1 MRLLR
6 SLGQLP
12 PWLLLLLCVLYI
24 VIPVDL
30 IPDFLGLP
38 GRFDD
43 LLIAIGTLYFLFS
56 KSKEIPGT
64 GGARTS
70 RSSRSSREGRQGHE
84 GGRGSE
90 GASSKKAAPGSLDPY
105 EVLGADHG
113 EGFEEIRRRY
123 KEKLLQYH
131 PDRVL
136 HLGREFQEIAER
148 KTKEI
153 TEAFQK
159 ILREREDGS

>member
-1 MRLLR
+1 
-6 SLGQLP
+6 
-12 PWLLLLLCVLYI
+12 

-43 LLIAIGTLYFLFS
+43 LLIALGTLYFLLS

-64 GGARTS
+64 GGAREA
-70 RSSRSSREGRQGHE
+70 RSSREGQRGHE
-84 GGRGSE
+84 GRRESE
-90 GASSKKAAPGSLDPY
+90 SASSRQAEPGSLDPY
-105 EVLGADHG
+105 EVLGVDRG

-136 HLGREFQEIAER
+136 HLGREFQEMAER
-148 KTKEI
+148 KAKEI

-159 ILREREDGS
+159 IQKERETRSR

>member
-1 MRLLR
+1 MKGIVRL
-6 SLGQLP
+6 LGQLP
-12 PWLLLLLCVLYI
+12 PWLLLLLCVLYL

-43 LLIAIGTLYFLFS
+43 LLVALGTLYLLFT

-64 GGARTS
+64 GGARKT
-70 RSSRSSREGRQGHE
+70 RSSGERRQGHE
-84 GGRGSE
+84 GGGESE
-90 GASSKKAAPGSLDPY
+90 GSFSRSAAPSSSDPY
-105 EVLGADHG
+105 ELLGVNRG
-113 EGFEEIRRRY
+113 EGFEEIRRGY

-136 HLGREFQEIAER
+136 HLGEEFQEMAER

-159 ILREREDGS
+159 IQKERETGS

>member
-1 MRLLR
+1 
-6 SLGQLP
+6 
-12 PWLLLLLCVLYI
+12 LYI

-43 LLIAIGTLYFLFS
+43 LLVALGTLLYFFS
-56 KSKEIPGT
+56 SKKIPGQD
-64 GGARTS
+64 GS
-70 RSSRSSREGRQGHE
+70 RQPHSSREGQRGHE
-84 GGRGSE
+84 GGRESE
-90 GASSKKAAPGSLDPY
+90 GDSSEKAAPGSLDPY
-105 EVLGADHG
+105 EVLGVDRSQ
-113 EGFEEIRRRY
+113 ELEEIRRLY

-159 ILREREDGS
+159 ILREREGGS

>member
-1 MRLLR
+1 MKGIVRL
-6 SLGQLP
+6 LGQLP
-12 PWLLLLLCVLYI
+12 PWLLILLCVLY
-24 VIPVDL
+24 VLIPVDL

-43 LLIAIGTLYFLFS
+43 LLVALGTLLYLYS
-56 KSKEIPGT
+56 TSGKIPGKE
-64 GGARTS
+64 GSRGA
-70 RSSRSSREGRQGHE
+70 RSSREGQRGHE
-84 GGRGSE
+84 GGRESE
-90 GASSKKAAPGSLDPY
+90 GASSKEAAPGSLDPY
-105 EVLGADHG
+105 EVLGVDRG
-113 EGFEEIRRRY
+113 EAFEEIRRRY

-136 HLGREFQEIAER
+136 HLGREFQEIAEQ

-159 ILREREDGS
+159 ILREREGES

>member
-1 MRLLR
+1 
-6 SLGQLP
+6 
-12 PWLLLLLCVLYI
+12 LLLLLCVLYV

-43 LLIAIGTLYFLFS
+43 LLVALGTLYFLFS
-56 KSKEIPGT
+56 KSREIPGR
-64 GGARTS
+64 GGAKKS
-70 RSSRSSREGRQGHE
+70 RSTREERQDREG
-84 GGRGSE
+84 GGESE
-90 GASSKKAAPGSLDPY
+90 GASSRRAAAGPSDPY
-105 EVLGADHG
+105 ELLGVDRG
-113 EGFEEIRRRY
+113 QGFEEIRRRY
-123 KEKLLQYH
+123 KEMLLQYH

-136 HLGREFQEIAER
+136 HLGKEFQEIAER

-159 ILREREDGS
+159 ILRERKDRS

>member
-1 MRLLR
+1 
-6 SLGQLP
+6 
-12 PWLLLLLCVLYI
+12 LLLLLCVLYI
-24 VIPVDL
+24 VIPVDF

-43 LLIAIGTLYFLFS
+43 LLIAIGTLYFLLS

-64 GGARTS
+64 GGPRTS

-84 GGRGSE
+84 GRRESE
-90 GASSKKAAPGSLDPY
+90 SASSRKAAPVSSDPY
-105 EVLGADHG
+105 ELLGVDPG
-113 EGFEEIRRRY
+113 QSVEEIKRRY

-136 HLGREFQEIAER
+136 HLGREFQEMAER
-148 KTKEI
+148 KTQEI
-153 TEAFQK
+153 TEAFRK

>member
-1 MRLLR
+1 MKRMFGLLR
-6 SLGQLP
+6 QLP
-12 PWLLLLLCVLYI
+12 PWLLLLLCVLYV

-43 LLIAIGTLYFLFS
+43 LLVALGTLLYLYS
-56 KSKEIPGT
+56 TSRKIPGT
-64 GGARTS
+64 GGSREA
-70 RSSRSSREGRQGHE
+70 RSSRQGQRGHE
-84 GGRGSE
+84 GKSESE
-90 GASSKKAAPGSLDPY
+90 GASSRKAAPGSSDPY
-105 EVLGADHG
+105 EVLGADRG
-113 EGFEEIRRRY
+113 QGFEEIRRRY

-131 PDRVL
+131 PDRVM
-136 HLGREFQEIAER
+136 HLGREFQEMAER

>member
-1 MRLLR
+1 MFRLLR
-6 SLGQLP
+6 QLP
-12 PWLLLLLCVLYI
+12 PWLILLLCVLYV

-43 LLIAIGTLYFLFS
+43 LLVALGTLLYLFS
-56 KSKEIPGT
+56 SSRKIPGT
-64 GGARTS
+64 GGSKGA
-70 RSSRSSREGRQGHE
+70 RSSREGQRSHE
-84 GGRGSE
+84 GRSESE
-90 GASSKKAAPGSLDPY
+90 GASSDKAAPGSSDPY
-105 EVLGADHG
+105 ELLGVDRG
-113 EGFEEIRRRY
+113 QGFEEIRRRY

-131 PDRVL
+131 PDRVM
-136 HLGREFQEIAER
+136 HLGREFQEMAEG

-159 ILREREDGS
+159 ILRERQDRS

>member
-1 MRLLR
+1 MKGILRLLR
-6 SLGQLP
+6 QLP
-12 PWLLLLLCVLYI
+12 PWLLLLLCVLY
-24 VIPVDL
+24 VVFPLDL

-43 LLIAIGTLYFLFS
+43 LLVALGTLYYLYS
-56 KSKEIPGT
+56 TSRKIPGT
-64 GGARTS
+64 DGSRGA
-70 RSSRSSREGRQGHE
+70 RSSRGEQRGHE
-84 GGRGSE
+84 GGRESE
-90 GASSKKAAPGSLDPY
+90 GDSSRKGAPGSSDPY
-105 EVLGADHG
+105 EVLGVG
-113 EGFEEIRRRY
+113 RSEGFEQIRRRY

-136 HLGREFQEIAER
+136 HLGKEFQEIAER

-159 ILREREDGS
+159 ILREREDRS

>member
-1 MRLLR
+1 MKGILRLLR
-6 SLGQLP
+6 HLP
-12 PWLLLLLCVLYI
+12 PWALLLLCVLYV

-43 LLIAIGTLYFLFS
+43 LLVALGTLLYLYS
-56 KSKEIPGT
+56 
-64 GGARTS
+64 
-70 RSSRSSREGRQGHE
+70 SSRKVPGADGSRGANSSREGQRGHE
-84 GGRGSE
+84 GRGESE
-90 GASSKKAAPGSLDPY
+90 GASSRKAAPGSTDPY
-105 EVLGADHG
+105 EVLGVDRG
-113 EGFEEIRRRY
+113 QKFEEIRQRY

-136 HLGREFQEIAER
+136 HLGREFQEMAEG

-159 ILREREDGS
+159 ILREREKRS

>member
-1 MRLLR
+1 LKGILRLLR
-6 SLGQLP
+6 QLP

-24 VIPVDL
+24 VFPLDL

-43 LLIAIGTLYFLFS
+43 LLVALGTLLYLYS
-56 KSKEIPGT
+56 
-64 GGARTS
+64 TS
-70 RSSRSSREGRQGHE
+70 RKIVGTDDPKGSRSSREGQRGHE
-84 GGRGSE
+84 SGRESG
-90 GASSKKAAPGSLDPY
+90 GASPRKGTPGASDPY
-105 EVLGADHG
+105 EVLGVGRG
-113 EGFEEIRRRY
+113 EGIEQIRRRY

-136 HLGREFQEIAER
+136 HLGKEFQEIAER

-159 ILREREDGS
+159 ILREREDRS

>member
-1 MRLLR
+1 
-6 SLGQLP
+6 
-12 PWLLLLLCVLYI
+12 LYL

-43 LLIAIGTLYFLFS
+43 LLVALGTLYLLLG
-56 KSKEIPGT
+56 KSREIPGES
-64 GGARTS
+64 GSRQS
-70 RSSRSSREGRQGHE
+70 RSSDPSSR
-84 GGRGSE
+84 
-90 GASSKKAAPGSLDPY
+90 GAQAGPSDPY
-105 EVLGADHG
+105 EVLEVERDQGL
-113 EGFEEIRRRY
+113 EEIRRQY

-136 HLGREFQEIAER
+136 HLGREFQEMAER

-153 TEAFQK
+153 TEAFRK
-159 ILREREDGS
+159 ILRERENKP

>member
-1 MRLLR
+1 MKGILRL
-6 SLGQLP
+6 LGQLP
-12 PWLLLLLCVLYI
+12 PWLLLLLCVLYV

-43 LLIAIGTLYFLFS
+43 LLVALGTLLYLYSTS
-56 KSKEIPGT
+56 KKIPGT
-64 GGARTS
+64 GGS
-70 RSSRSSREGRQGHE
+70 RGPRSSREGQRGHE
-84 GGRGSE
+84 GRAGPE
-90 GASSKKAAPGSLDPY
+90 GASSRKTAPGSSDPY
-105 EVLGADHG
+105 ELLGVDRG
-113 EGFEEIRRRY
+113 QEFEEIRRRY

>member
-1 MRLLR
+1 VKGIVRLLR
-6 SLGQLP
+6 QLP

-38 GRFDD
+38 GRIDD
-43 LLIAIGTLYFLFS
+43 LLVALGTLYLYSTS
-56 KSKEIPGT
+56 KKIPGT
-64 GGARTS
+64 DGSRGA
-70 RSSRSSREGRQGHE
+70 RSSREGQRGHE
-84 GGRGSE
+84 GRRESE
-90 GASSKKAAPGSLDPY
+90 GASSKRTAPGSSDPY
-105 EVLGADHG
+105 EVLGVDRG

-123 KEKLLQYH
+123 KEKMLQYH

-136 HLGREFQEIAER
+136 HLGREFQEMAEG
-148 KTKEI
+148 KTREI

-159 ILREREDGS
+159 ILREREDRS